1 MRTDGDLKMT
11 SDRIVFYC
19 CCFIGFL
26 VLLWNS
32 YQYGYDDGRE
42 TCKKPIDMKIKP
54 MTYKQQVKWAIWMN
68 REREVVK

>member
-1 MRTDGDLKMT
+1 MKKLALF
-11 SDRIVFYC
+11 IV
-19 CCFIGFL
+19 GFFA
-26 VLLWNS
+26 VVTFVS
-32 YQYGYDDGRE
+32 HTTYQYGYDEGRE